1 MEQTFSTL
9 LDYVTGQ
16 AWAMDAGVLEQMAA
30 IVNRHLQGVRL
41 SQAEIEAATAKK
53 TAAPERSYQVTADG
67 RALIPVG
74 GLIAKHARM
83 VNGVSQPRGT
93 SLEMLRGQLREALA
107 DAQVKSIFLHIESPG
122 GSATGLADFA
132 DELYQAGA
140 EKPVVAF
147 ADDLAASAAYWLGAQ
162 ANAFYGSRRAYVGS
176 IGVYS
181 LVVDSSAWAENEGLK
196 VHILRTGDHKGV
208 GAPGVK
214 IEQEQLDV
222 LQEQVNET
230 FEDFLRGVLRGRAGA
245 LDEETL
251 RKLADGRTYAAAA
264 AQRRGLLDAVMTLE
278 EALLAPLPST
288 RTRPAQPTRPARQNL
303 KTPTGEKL
311 KNEDEN
317 QAAAAL
323 AEDRVDN
330 SLSERNQPMSDE
342 KQKEAQAT
350 VDMNAAAQATALE
363 RQRITQIS
371 EALAAE
377 EFAEV
382 RNRAI
387 AGGLTLTEAKAE
399 AFAVCQKRRAEEAA
413 AAAEQLQLAQQK
425 LDAIAKGTAGHITAP
440 AAPDGEEATAQA
452 GDDGSAANYLAAVEK
467 YQAQGKSRAES
478 YRLAA
483 IRLPRCHAA
492 WKEAQAQVR

>member
-93 SLEMLRGQLREALA
+93 SLEMLRGQVREALA
-107 DAQVKSIFLHIESPG
+107 DPKARSIFLHIESPG

-162 ANAFYGSRRAYVGS
+162 ANAFYGSRRANVGS

-278 EALLAPLPST
+278 EALLTPLPATRPRTRPTRPT
-288 RTRPAQPTRPARQNL
+288 RTRPTRSATATAQND
-303 KTPTGEKL
+303 
-311 KNEDEN
+311 DEN

-399 AFAVCQKRRAEEAA
+399 AFAVCQKRRAEDAA

-452 GDDGSAANYLAAVEK
+452 GDDGAAANYQAAVET

>member
-1 MEQTFSTL
+1 MEQTIPTL
-9 LDYVTGQ
+9 LEYVTGQ
-16 AWAMDAGVLEQMAA
+16 AWAMDAAVLEQMAA

-41 SQAEIEAATAKK
+41 SAAEIEAATAKK
-53 TAAPERSYQVTADG
+53 LDAPARSYQVTPDG
-67 RALIPVG
+67 RAVIPVG

-93 SLEMLRGQLREALA
+93 SLERLRTQLGEAL
-107 DAQVKSIFLHIESPG
+107 DDPQVRSIFLHIESPG

-162 ANAFYGSRRAYVGS
+162 ANVFYGSRRAQVGS

-181 LVVDSSAWAENEGLK
+181 LVVDSSRWAENEGLK
-196 VHILRTGDHKGV
+196 VHILRTGGHKGV
-208 GAPGVK
+208 GAPGVA
-214 IEQEQLDV
+214 IDQEQLEV
-222 LQEQVNET
+222 LQQQVNDVY
-230 FEDFLRGVLRGRAGA
+230 EDFLQGVLRGRAEA
-245 LDEETL
+245 LDEENL

-264 AQRRGLLDAVMTLE
+264 AQRRGLLDAVLTLE
-278 EALLAPLPST
+278 EALLAPLPATRPT
-288 RTRPAQPTRPARQNL
+288 RTRPANQNRTRSIRNRLITEPN
-303 KTPTGEKL
+303 K
-311 KNEDEN
+311 DEN

-323 AEDRVDN
+323 AEDRLDN

-350 VDMNAAAQATALE
+350 VEMNAAAQATALE

-371 EALAAE
+371 EALQAE

-387 AGGLTLTEAKAE
+387 AGGMTLTEAQAA
-399 AFAVCQKRRAEEAA
+399 AFAVSQKLRAEDNAR
-413 AAAEQLQLAQQK
+413 AAEQLQLAQQK
-425 LDAIAKGTAGHITAP
+425 LDAIAQGTAGHITAP
-440 AAPDGEEATAQA
+440 AAPDGEEATANT
-452 GDDGSAANYLAAVEK
+452 GDDGQAAGYAAAVEQ
-467 YQAQGKSRAES
+467 YQAQGKSKAES

-483 IRLPRCHAA
+483 IRLPKCHAA
-492 WKEAQAQVR
+492 WKEAQAR